1 MQSFQDRASLYQRLR
16 YDATIGVAYY
26 PFMAPM
32 PQWELP
38 HTKVE
43 QAQRTVGLLYKDF
56 HVCVKNQELFFD
68 GVPFDYI
75 DVPLPVD
82 SQKLNL
88 TMEVISIE
96 RSTYEELLTSF
107 NSFVT
112 QMKAMAG
119 RGTNKRLG
127 EWLDNQDVCQI
138 LNISPRTLQT
148 LRQNGTLAYS
158 QIEHK
163 IYYKPED
170 VERIIPL
177 VEVKKKDTHP
187 YGCHQ
192 RKGGG
197 I

>member
-1 MQSFQDRASLYQRLR
+1 
-16 YDATIGVAYY
+16 
-26 PFMAPM
+26 
-32 PQWELP
+32 
-38 HTKVE
+38 
-43 QAQRTVGLLYKDF
+43 
-56 HVCVKNQELFFD
+56 
-68 GVPFDYI
+68 
-75 DVPLPVD
+75 
-82 SQKLNL
+82 
-88 TMEVISIE
+88 MEIISIE

-107 NSFVT
+107 NSFVL

-119 RGTNKRLG
+119 RGTDKRLG

-163 IYYKPED
+163 TYYKPED
-170 VERIIPL
+170 VERIVPL
-177 VEVKKKDTHP
+177 IEVRKKDVHS
-187 YGCHQ
+187 YRCHQ

>member
-1 MQSFQDRASLYQRLR
+1 
-16 YDATIGVAYY
+16 
-26 PFMAPM
+26 
-32 PQWELP
+32 
-38 HTKVE
+38 
-43 QAQRTVGLLYKDF
+43 
-56 HVCVKNQELFFD
+56 
-68 GVPFDYI
+68 
-75 DVPLPVD
+75 
-82 SQKLNL
+82 
-88 TMEVISIE
+88 MEVISIE

-107 NSFVT
+107 NSFVL

-119 RGTNKRLG
+119 RGTDKRLG

-163 IYYKPED
+163 TYYKPED
-170 VERIIPL
+170 VERIVPL
-177 VEVKKKDTHP
+177 IEVRKKDVHS
-187 YGCHQ
+187 YKCHQ

>member
-1 MQSFQDRASLYQRLR
+1 
-16 YDATIGVAYY
+16 
-26 PFMAPM
+26 
-32 PQWELP
+32 
-38 HTKVE
+38 
-43 QAQRTVGLLYKDF
+43 
-56 HVCVKNQELFFD
+56 
-68 GVPFDYI
+68 
-75 DVPLPVD
+75 
-82 SQKLNL
+82 
-88 TMEVISIE
+88 MEVISIE

-107 NSFVT
+107 NSFVS

-119 RGTNKRLG
+119 RGTDKRLG

-163 IYYKPED
+163 IYYKLED

-177 VEVKKKDTHP
+177 IESRKMDVHS
-187 YGCHQ
+187 YGRNQ
-192 RKGGG
+192 WKGDG

>member
-1 MQSFQDRASLYQRLR
+1 
-16 YDATIGVAYY
+16 
-26 PFMAPM
+26 
-32 PQWELP
+32 
-38 HTKVE
+38 
-43 QAQRTVGLLYKDF
+43 
-56 HVCVKNQELFFD
+56 
-68 GVPFDYI
+68 
-75 DVPLPVD
+75 
-82 SQKLNL
+82 
-88 TMEVISIE
+88 MEVMSIE

-107 NSFVT
+107 NSFVS
-112 QMKAMAG
+112 QMKAMAS
-119 RGTNKRLG
+119 RGTDKRLG

-163 IYYKPED
+163 TYYKPED

-177 VEVKKKDTHP
+177 VEVRKKDVHS
-187 YGCHQ
+187 YRCHQ

>member
-1 MQSFQDRASLYQRLR
+1 
-16 YDATIGVAYY
+16 
-26 PFMAPM
+26 
-32 PQWELP
+32 
-38 HTKVE
+38 
-43 QAQRTVGLLYKDF
+43 
-56 HVCVKNQELFFD
+56 
-68 GVPFDYI
+68 
-75 DVPLPVD
+75 
-82 SQKLNL
+82 
-88 TMEVISIE
+88 MEVISIE

-107 NSFVT
+107 NSFVS

-119 RGTNKRLG
+119 RGTDKRLG

-170 VERIIPL
+170 IERIIPI
-177 VEVKKKDTHP
+177 VEVRKKDAHSF
-187 YGCHQ
+187 GCNQ
-192 RKGGG
+192 WKGGS

>member
-1 MQSFQDRASLYQRLR
+1 M
-16 YDATIGVAYY
+16 
-26 PFMAPM
+26 
-32 PQWELP
+32 
-38 HTKVE
+38 
-43 QAQRTVGLLYKDF
+43 
-56 HVCVKNQELFFD
+56 
-68 GVPFDYI
+68 
-75 DVPLPVD
+75 
-82 SQKLNL
+82 
-88 TMEVISIE
+88 TMEVVSIE

-107 NSFVT
+107 NSFVS

-119 RGTNKRLG
+119 RGTDKRLG

-148 LRQNGTLAYS
+148 LRQNGILAYS

-163 IYYKPED
+163 VYYKSED

-177 VEVKKKDTHP
+177 VEVRKKDTHL
-187 YGCHQ
+187 YGRIQ

>member
-1 MQSFQDRASLYQRLR
+1 
-16 YDATIGVAYY
+16 
-26 PFMAPM
+26 
-32 PQWELP
+32 
-38 HTKVE
+38 
-43 QAQRTVGLLYKDF
+43 
-56 HVCVKNQELFFD
+56 
-68 GVPFDYI
+68 
-75 DVPLPVD
+75 
-82 SQKLNL
+82 
-88 TMEVISIE
+88 MEVISIE

-107 NSFVT
+107 NSFVL
-112 QMKAMAG
+112 QMKAMAD
-119 RGTNKRLG
+119 RGTDKRLG

-177 VEVKKKDTHP
+177 VESRKMDV
-187 YGCHQ
+187 YSYRRNQ
-192 RKGGG
+192 WKGGG

>member
-1 MQSFQDRASLYQRLR
+1 
-16 YDATIGVAYY
+16 
-26 PFMAPM
+26 
-32 PQWELP
+32 
-38 HTKVE
+38 
-43 QAQRTVGLLYKDF
+43 
-56 HVCVKNQELFFD
+56 
-68 GVPFDYI
+68 
-75 DVPLPVD
+75 
-82 SQKLNL
+82 
-88 TMEVISIE
+88 MEVISIE
-96 RSTYEELLTSF
+96 RITYEELLTSF

-119 RGTNKRLG
+119 RGTDKRLG

-158 QIEHK
+158 QIAHK
-163 IYYKPED
+163 TYYKPED

-177 VEVKKKDTHP
+177 VKVRKKDAHP